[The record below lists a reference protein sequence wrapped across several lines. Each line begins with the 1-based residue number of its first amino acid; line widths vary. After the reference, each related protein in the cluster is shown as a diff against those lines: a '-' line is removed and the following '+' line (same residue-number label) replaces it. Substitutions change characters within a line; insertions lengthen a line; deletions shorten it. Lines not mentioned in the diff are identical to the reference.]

1 MWLESVKRRIQAKN
15 LVSIAD
21 RLDASGLI
29 KEFYIIIRKAKPVV
43 TASYQNDFLS
53 IIRIL
58 TEEVWKECKR
68 SNSFQTD
75 EQPKPQNL
83 SLDKT
88 FEAPPSS
95 SNRIHKKTLSSIDIQ
110 SSSSPI
116 KPLNTSLSKSRNE
129 SFFSSPKY
137 KNQISQEIAYMST
150 FSYPKG
156 IATFTKTRRVTSNSI
171 PDVPGP
177 GSYFC
182 DPRLTQNIVF
192 NSNKTPVPSCRSTKS
207 LSLSLIKF

>member
-1 MWLESVKRRIQAKN
+1 MWLDSVKRRIQAKN

-43 TASYQNDFLS
+43 TASYQNQLLS

-58 TEEVWKECKR
+58 TEEVWKETKR
-68 SNSFQTD
+68 SNSFQID

-83 SLDKT
+83 SFDKT

-95 SNRIHKKTLSSIDIQ
+95 SNRIHKKTYSSIDIP
-110 SSSSPI
+110 SPSSP
-116 KPLNTSLSKSRNE
+116 KRPTNTSLNKSRNE

-137 KNQISQEIAYMST
+137 KNQISQEIAYM
-150 FSYPKG
+150 
-156 IATFTKTRRVTSNSI
+156 VNSI
-171 PDVPGP
+171 
-177 GSYFC
+177 
-182 DPRLTQNIVF
+182 
-192 NSNKTPVPSCRSTKS
+192 
-207 LSLSLIKF
+207 